1 MRIDIFTIFPEMF
14 ASPLNSGI
22 LKRATDHGLLNV
34 NLHNIRDYAHD
45 KHHSVDDYPYG
56 GGAGMVFRPEP
67 VFEAVETIL
76 ARVRQEDPDAD
87 VPVVLLTPQ
96 GRPFSQDIAFE
107 LSMRKH
113 LMLICGH
120 YEGVDER
127 IAEHLATDAISIG
140 DYVLSGGEVPAMVVA
155 DAVARLIPG
164 ALGSPQSP
172 MDESHSTGLLEY
184 PQFTRPPAFR
194 GWEVPEVLLSGN
206 HAEISKWRRRQAIAK
221 TFRRRPDMLDKMDL
235 SSREQDY
242 LRQLR
247 EEG

>member
-34 NLHNIRDYAHD
+34 NLHNIRDYTHD

-76 ARVRQEDPDAD
+76 AQVRQEDPDTD

-96 GRPFSQDIAFE
+96 GRLFSQDIALE
-107 LSMRKH
+107 LSMRKQ

-221 TFRRRPDMLDKMDL
+221 TFRRRPDMLNKMDL
-235 SSREQDY
+235 SSKEQD
-242 LRQLR
+242 LMRQLR

>member
-1 MRIDIFTIFPEMF
+1 MRIDIFTIFPEIF

-96 GRPFSQDIAFE
+96 GRLFSQDIALE

-194 GWEVPEVLLSGN
+194 GWAVPEVLLSGN

-221 TFRRRPDMLDKMDL
+221 TFRRRPDMLDKIDL